1 MFYTSDLPEESA
13 GGTDVLFADDVTQ
26 IIEYHHKSKQM
37 LALRTSREIQRVNNF
52 EKQWKINTNQNKFKL
67 LSISASKPAEVRVG
81 NEVIPFA
88 DSIKILG
95 FTMKRTGFGS
105 HIAQRLAIAKGR
117 FTKLKR
123 FKNLK

>member
-1 MFYTSDLPEESA
+1 
-13 GGTDVLFADDVTQ
+13 
-26 IIEYHHKSKQM
+26 M
-37 LALRTSREIQRVNNF
+37 LALHTSREIQRVNNF

-81 NEVIPFA
+81 NEVISFA

-123 FKNLK
+123 FKNLKSKTKAHLYKSLIRSALDYPNIPLCLMS